1 MFENYFKTAWRNLI
15 VNKGYSA
22 INIGGL
28 AVGMTVAMFIGL
40 WIYDELSFNRY
51 HKNYDYIAQFWSG
64 GTNPETSMIEGTYA
78 MQYPVATT
86 LRNNYPQYFKHI
98 LMAWWVGDHNLSS
111 GNKKFNKKGEF
122 IEGGVIDMLSLK
134 MLKGT
139 YKSLDNPH
147 SVILSKSTAEAIF
160 GNEDPMNKILRIDN
174 RMDAKV
180 TGIYEDIP
188 KNNRFSEVQFLS
200 PWSLWVSSNDW
211 IKERENDWDNRPFNV
226 YVQLQPNTNIQEVNA
241 RIKDLYYK
249 NVPADFFKTIEK
261 SKPFV
266 QLILMSTWHL
276 YSEFENGKP
285 TGGRITFVW
294 LFGII
299 GAFVLLLA
307 CINFINLSTALSA
320 KRAKEVGI
328 RKAIGSGKGQLISQF
343 LSESFIVVMLAF
355 AVSIVLLALF
365 HKWFNEVADKDIAL
379 PFDNVIFWIMAI
391 AFIVFTGFIAG
402 AYPAF
407 YLSSFQPVKVLKGV
421 LSSGRFAALPRK
433 VLVVIQFTVS
443 VILIVDT
450 LIVYQQIQFAKNRPV
465 GYSRKGL
472 ITVAMNDPDYK
483 NKQDVL
489 HTELQRTG
497 VVFGTAASSSPVTAV
512 WNVTSGYEWQGKIN
526 LKAEFAI
533 CNVTPDFGKT
543 VGWKIMAGRDFSRDF
558 PTDSAQGIIINEAA
572 VKYMGLKDPVGKELT
587 DVDEF
592 GNPKWTRRIIG
603 VVKDMVMESPYEPV
617 KQTLY
622 YFNKNA
628 SSLLHIKIN
637 PTASVGAAL
646 PKIKA
651 AFDKVV
657 PSTLFDYKFVDEEYA
672 AKFSQEERI
681 GKLSGIFATLAIFI
695 SCLGLFGLASFI
707 AEQRTK
713 EIGIRKV
720 VGASVF
726 SLWKLLS
733 KDFVIL
739 VIISCI
745 IAIPVAY
752 YYVYN
757 WLQNYEYR
765 TQLSWWIFAATGAG
779 VLLITLLTV
788 SFQSLKA
795 AMANPV
801 KSLRTE

>member
-1 MFENYFKTAWRNLI
+1 
-15 VNKGYSA
+15 
-22 INIGGL
+22 
-28 AVGMTVAMFIGL
+28 
-40 WIYDELSFNRY
+40 
-51 HKNYDYIAQFWSG
+51 
-64 GTNPETSMIEGTYA
+64 
-78 MQYPVATT
+78 MQYPVGST
-86 LRNNYPQYFKHI
+86 LKNNYPQYFKHI
-98 LMAWWVGDHNLSS
+98 LMAWWVGDYNLSL

-160 GNEDPMNKILRIDN
+160 GNEDPINKILRIDN
-174 RMDAKV
+174 RMDVEV

-188 KNNRFSEVQFLS
+188 KNNRFSEVQFFS
-200 PWSLWVSSNDW
+200 PWALWVSSNDW
-211 IKERENDWDNRPFNV
+211 IKERENDWDNRPFNI
-226 YVQLQPNTNIQEVNA
+226 YVQLHPNTTMQEVNA

-249 NVPADFFKTIEK
+249 NVPTDFFKTIEK

-266 QLILMSTWHL
+266 QLIPMSTWHL

-285 TGGRITFVW
+285 IAGRITFVW

-299 GAFVLLLA
+299 GVFVLLLA
-307 CINFINLSTALSA
+307 CINFINLSTARSE

-343 LSESFIVVMLAF
+343 LSESFMVVMLAF
-355 AVSIVLLALF
+355 DVSIVLLALF
-365 HKWFNEVADKDIAL
+365 QNWFNEVADKDIAL
-379 PFDNVIFWIMAI
+379 PFDNPVFWIIAF
-391 AFIVFTGFIAG
+391 AFIVFTGFVAG
-402 AYPAF
+402 IYPAF
-407 YLSSFQPVKVLKGV
+407 YLSSFRPVKVLKGV
-421 LSSGRFAALPRK
+421 LSSGRSAALPRK

-443 VILIVDT
+443 VILIIDT
-450 LIVYQQIQFAKNRPV
+450 LVVYQQIQFAKNRPV
-465 GYSRKGL
+465 GYRREGL
-472 ITVAMNDPDYK
+472 IAVAMNDPDYK

-489 HTELQRTG
+489 RTELLRTG
-497 VVFGTAASSSPVTAV
+497 VVSGTAASSNPLTAI
-512 WNVTSGYEWQGKIN
+512 WNVTGGYEWQGKMN

-533 CNVTPDFGKT
+533 CNVTSDFGKT
-543 VGWKIMAGRDFSRDF
+543 VGWKIIAGRDFLKDF
-558 PTDSAQGIIINEAA
+558 PTDSADAIIINEAA

-587 DVDEF
+587 DIDEF

-628 SSLLHIKIN
+628 SSQLHIKIN
-637 PTASVGAAL
+637 PTVSAGAAL
-646 PKIKA
+646 LKIKA
-651 AFDKVV
+651 VFDQIV
-657 PSTLFDYKFVDEEYA
+657 PSALFDYKFVDEEYA

-681 GKLSGIFATLAIFI
+681 GELSGIFAILAIFI

-726 SLWKLLS
+726 NLWRLLS
-733 KDFVIL
+733 KDFVVL
-739 VIISCI
+739 VFISLF
-745 IAIPVAY
+745 IAIPTAY
-752 YYVYN
+752 YFMHN
-757 WLQNYEYR
+757 WLQHYQYR
-765 TQLSWWIFAATGAG
+765 TDLSWWIFALAGAG
-779 VLLITLLTV
+779 ALVITLMTV
-788 SFQSLKA
+788 SFQAIKA
-795 AMANPV
+795 AIANPV